1 MPWWR
6 GGDGKL
12 GFGWRGEKV
21 TSLKWKD
28 GWNCYRGACGNRVLS
43 IECRWQKQRCLQPS
57 CHSGR
62 DAPSD
67 PLALVAFSVIS
78 TKRRVQK
85 HNWLKTQGPSSILLD
100 KPDRSSDLYLC
111 WIRCLIHHDCILNFF
126 LKLLIDNRN
135 IPFEFL
141 KCSLEMRAKICKI
154 REKTKLVDEF

>member
-43 IECRWQKQRCLQPS
+43 IECLWQKQRCLQPS

-100 KPDRSSDLYLC
+100 KPDQPQGTEFPQVIKFRCPASSAAWALGH
-111 WIRCLIHHDCILNFF
+111 IIKENV
-126 LKLLIDNRN
+126 LLTASFWMFWTNLHQR
-135 IPFEFL
+135 
-141 KCSLEMRAKICKI
+141 
-154 REKTKLVDEF
+154 KTD